1 MKRFNILF
9 AAAVCLSLYAC
20 KKDMSGPSVDDNILN
35 YKINEIPVTQ
45 DYVVGAFYY
54 SFGGW
59 NAAIKE
65 EPVVGKYGY
74 PSGKIT
80 PAVMPQ
86 HISYG
91 VKAGLD
97 YFVFSFRSPNRDVNN
112 FRSDSTVIRT
122 FIDSDGEGKMKFAM
136 MYNFSTGSYGIS
148 AANPLEKDKV
158 KLEQFFQD
166 IIKVAPYMKDA
177 NYMKVDGKPLIYI
190 QNAQVLYSDNNKAIY
205 DTLRSRLGAQ
215 GISAYIVGMQDRW
228 TPPARY
234 EIRFKGCVD
243 AIYHQSLSSQPNNW
257 DRWYVLP
264 QAIDQNWKYS
274 KEYFAQNFGADY
286 IPNITPAYNWLIG
299 NPTST
304 NPNYLRAD
312 SGALFRQLCNVAK
325 MNASSK
331 TRMIMIDAFNNWQED
346 MQLEPA
352 LSYGEL
358 YLNIVKKQFK
368 K

>member
-9 AAAVCLSLYAC
+9 AAVVCLLFYAC
-20 KKDMSGPSVDDNILN
+20 KKDMTGPSVDDNVLN

-59 NAAIKE
+59 NGAIKE
-65 EPVVGKYGY
+65 VPVVGTYGY
-74 PSGKIT
+74 PSGVPT
-80 PAVMPQ
+80 AGVMAK
-86 HISYG
+86 HIG
-91 VKAGLD
+91 FGKKAGLD
-97 YFVFSFRSPNRDVNN
+97 YFVFSFRSANRDANN
-112 FRSDSTVIRT
+112 FKSDSTVIRS
-122 FIDSDGEGKMKFAM
+122 FINADGEGNMKFAM
-136 MYNFSTGSYGIS
+136 MYNFSTGSYGVS

-166 IIKVAPYMKDA
+166 FSRAVPYMKDA
-177 NYMKVDGKPLIYI
+177 NYMKIDGKLLIYI

-205 DTLRSRLGAQ
+205 DTLRNRLNAQ
-215 GISAYIVGMQDRW
+215 GIQAYIVGMQDRW

-234 EIRFKGCVD
+234 AIRFKGCVD
-243 AIYHQSLSSQPNNW
+243 AIYHQSFSSQPSNW
-257 DRWYVLP
+257 DRRYVLP

-286 IPNITPAYNWLIG
+286 VPNITPAYNWLIG

-304 NPNYLRAD
+304 NPNYPRSD

-331 TRMIMIDAFNNWQED
+331 TRMVMVDAFNNWQED

-352 LSYGEL
+352 QSYGEL
-358 YLNIVKKQFK
+358 YLNIVKQQFK